1 MTRTEMIAF
10 IKANPYTPITH
21 HLFDGSEYIYSDGNG
36 NVLDENGNMFEDWYS
51 PYMCDG
57 IRTRLNQVWQSGWE
71 IKNGIKLCK
80 YHLHIP
86 TVGLC
91 CEAYYLSKGSR
102 GFGQRCWMHFP
113 FCAEENCPLKHP
125 ELLQGATLESEE

>member
-10 IKANPYTPITH
+10 IKANPFIPITH
-21 HLFDGSEYIYSDGNG
+21 YLFDDSEYIYSTRNG
-36 NVLDENGNMFEDWYS
+36 TVLDENGNIFEDWYS

-57 IRTRLNQVWQSGWE
+57 IRLRDDVFWQNGWE
-71 IKNGIKLCK
+71 IKKGIEIYKYKLV
-80 YHLHIP
+80 IP

-91 CEAYYLSKGSR
+91 CEAYYLSKGNK

-113 FCAEENCPLKHP
+113 FCSKENCPLEHP
-125 ELLQGATLESEE
+125 ELLKGATLETEE